1 MEPVSGPT
9 SYETVI
15 GLEVHAQLQTR
26 SKAFAPVTTEF
37 GGAPN
42 TQLTPLCI
50 GHPGT
55 LPVLNENHVRFTVKM
70 GLATNCA
77 IAPRSI
83 FARKNYFYPDLP
95 KGYQISQYETP
106 ICANGWVDIELD
118 GGRTKRIRIN
128 RIHMEEDAGKSIHD
142 QDPYHTLIDLNRAG
156 TPLIEIVTEPDI
168 SSPAEA
174 YAYLTKIR
182 QIVRYLEICDGN
194 MEEGSLRCD
203 ANVSIRPVGAEKL
216 GTRTEIKNLN
226 SFRNVERAI
235 AYEVKRQA
243 KVLDAGGKVVQTT
256 LLWDANKLET
266 RELRSKEEAHDYRYF
281 PEPDIP
287 PVIVT
292 EAMMA
297 DIRAELPEMPEE
309 RRKLFR
315 EYEFDNSQIEA
326 LVENKAIG
334 DIVAAIIRVNDI
346 DINKL
351 ESDLR
356 SMFTLRTGTS
366 EPLEF
371 YKSSNFNRILNI
383 SSVNRSQLDFL
394 LSDIDSALE
403 FFRDV
408 KSKDIVKT
416 SGNIATNN
424 LANYTNINAVAESEI
439 KKMSWQFTFA
449 TGSAAVAKD
458 SGIGSSNTV
467 ANVTN
472 SVYGKLQAVEP
483 VTIGETFVTSIIR
496 ASGNVQVSDTGF
508 LEPLV
513 DGVIAAN
520 PDKVAAYNSGK
531 DGLLG
536 FFVGQVM
543 RSSQGKANP
552 QMVSEMVVR
561 KLKERA

>member
-1 MEPVSGPT
+1 LEPVFGPT

-95 KGYQISQYETP
+95 KGYQISQFETP
-106 ICANGWVDIELD
+106 ICAKGWVDIELD
-118 GGRTKRIRIN
+118 GGLTKRIRIN

-235 AYEVKRQA
+235 AFEVKRQA

-292 EAMMA
+292 EALMA

-309 RRKLFR
+309 RLARYLAIGVPDFDARVLTEDKAKGDYFDTVVSGRPVTLSNLAGYEPTLGDVKMAGNLITNLVSNVLNERKLDMVDFPVPPA
-315 EYEFDNSQIEA
+315 A
-326 LVENKAIG
+326 LRGALKL
-334 DIVAAIIRVNDI
+334 RI
-346 DINKL
+346 DGKI
-351 ESDLR
+351 
-356 SMFTLRTGTS
+356 
-366 EPLEF
+366 
-371 YKSSNFNRILNI
+371 SSNGLNDL
-383 SSVNRSQLDFL
+383 VLLMLD
-394 LSDIDSALE
+394 DS
-403 FFRDV
+403 RDAAV
-408 KSKDIVKT
+408 
-416 SGNIATNN
+416 IATEKG
-424 LANYTNINAVAESEI
+424 L
-439 KKMSWQFTFA
+439 
-449 TGSAAVAKD
+449 
-458 SGIGSSNTV
+458 
-467 ANVTN
+467 
-472 SVYGKLQAVEP
+472 
-483 VTIGETFVTSIIR
+483 
-496 ASGNVQVSDTGF
+496 VQVSDTGF

-513 DGVIAAN
+513 DEVIGAN

-536 FFVGQVM
+536 FFVGNVM
-543 RSSQGKANP
+543 RASQGKANP
-552 QMVSEMVVR
+552 QLVSDMVVR